1 MTTHLP
7 TAFRIARALL
17 FALALLMIGGCDSDG
32 HREDD
37 EIMVSRFGES
47 ESHNAGRNCM
57 NCHQSGGGGEG
68 VFVVAGTVY
77 KDDGVTT
84 NPGTVVRI
92 YTEPNEQGAVLM
104 SLEVDDKG
112 NFYTTE
118 SLDLRDGGYVT
129 VSSDVTTRMMISEIN
144 GGACN
149 SCHGN
154 SVAVI
159 KAP

>member
-1 MTTHLP
+1 MTTYLP
-7 TAFRIARALL
+7 TAFRKARVLL
-17 FALALLMIGGCDSDG
+17 FALALFMMGGCDSDG
-32 HREDD
+32 HSEDD

-77 KDDGVTT
+77 KDDGVTI

-92 YTEPNEQGAVLM
+92 YTEPNEQGVVLV
-104 SLEVDDKG
+104 SLEVDDRG

-118 SLDLRDGGYVT
+118 QLNLQDGRYVT
-129 VSSDVTTRMMISEIN
+129 VSAGVTTRMMISEVT

-154 SVAVI
+154 NVEVI